1 MECNDKRIFVQV
13 LKNEVAGDTAVSSY
27 YIMKGVRFIYIMC
40 YDICLKDKGDSMG
53 KVTIKIFGIGD
64 GGNTIIRHMLQH
76 RLHGVEYIAVNTN
89 RLALLQLSQ
98 EHKLLIG
105 EKQTKGYGTGADS
118 LLGKRAAIE
127 AKEEIC
133 KRMKG
138 ADMILLCAG
147 LGGGTGSGALPVFAQ
162 PVSYTHLTLPTIA

>member
-89 RLALLQLSQ
+89 RFALLQLSQ
-98 EHKLLIG
+98 EHNWRKADERIWDRSRFVIG
-105 EKQTKGYGTGADS
+105 QACSNRGE
-118 LLGKRAAIE
+118 
-127 AKEEIC
+127 
-133 KRMKG
+133 
-138 ADMILLCAG
+138 
-147 LGGGTGSGALPVFAQ
+147 GGNL
-162 PVSYTHLTLPTIA
+162 

>member
-105 EKQTKGYGTGADS
+105 EKQTKG
-118 LLGKRAAIE
+118 
-127 AKEEIC
+127 
-133 KRMKG
+133 
-138 ADMILLCAG
+138 
-147 LGGGTGSGALPVFAQ
+147 
-162 PVSYTHLTLPTIA
+162 

>member
-89 RLALLQLSQ
+89 RRKADERIWDRSRFV
-98 EHKLLIG
+98 IG
-105 EKQTKGYGTGADS
+105 QACSNRGE
-118 LLGKRAAIE
+118 
-127 AKEEIC
+127 
-133 KRMKG
+133 
-138 ADMILLCAG
+138 
-147 LGGGTGSGALPVFAQ
+147 GGNL
-162 PVSYTHLTLPTIA
+162 

>member
-13 LKNEVAGDTAVSSY
+13 LKNEVAGDPAVSSY

-98 EHKLLIG
+98 EHNWRKADERIWDRSRFVIG
-105 EKQTKGYGTGADS
+105 QACSNRGE
-118 LLGKRAAIE
+118 
-127 AKEEIC
+127 
-133 KRMKG
+133 
-138 ADMILLCAG
+138 
-147 LGGGTGSGALPVFAQ
+147 GGNL
-162 PVSYTHLTLPTIA
+162 